1 MGLFSLLTPWDI
13 TLPLS
18 LSSQNHHRYHH
29 NHENHYYHRNHENH
43 HNRLV
48 RSGGV
53 GVDLLRQLDG
63 IGEGAL
69 KHADLI
75 HDGRLPHS
83 SSSSSLHHH
92 DISDDDHNLRVRI
105 SQAEGFERMQVD

>member
-1 MGLFSLLTPWDI
+1 M
-13 TLPLS
+13 
-18 LSSQNHHRYHH
+18 
-29 NHENHYYHRNHENH
+29 
-43 HNRLV
+43 
-48 RSGGV
+48 
-53 GVDLLRQLDG
+53 DLLRQLDR

-92 DISDDDHNLRVRI
+92 NISDDDDHHNLRVMI